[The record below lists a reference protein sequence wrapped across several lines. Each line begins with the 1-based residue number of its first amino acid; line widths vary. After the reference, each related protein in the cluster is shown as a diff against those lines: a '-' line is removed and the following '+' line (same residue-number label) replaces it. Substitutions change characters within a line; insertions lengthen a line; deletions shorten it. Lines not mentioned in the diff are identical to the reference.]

1 MAARTIDTTT
11 TDLLARVEDG
21 VAVITMNRPDR
32 RNAFS
37 NEMLAAMGK
46 VLVEV
51 EAADDVHC
59 VVMTGAAGAFSAGG
73 DVKSFAEGASQEGEF
88 EAGVRSQRA
97 SQRATTG
104 ALWAMSKPTIA
115 ALPGATAGGGLGLAL
130 ACDLRVAAEGTVI
143 STAFAKVG
151 FPGDWGVTWL
161 LTHLVGPS
169 KAKELLYFADRIDAA
184 EAHRIG
190 LVNRVWP
197 AASFEQQWSELASRL
212 AAGPPIA
219 LGYMKENVN
228 RVAGGGLGLEE
239 FMDVEVVY
247 HRRCGLTEDHLEAS
261 RAFVAKR
268 DPVFRGR

>member
-1 MAARTIDTTT
+1 MAARSIDTAT

-37 NEMLAAMGK
+37 NEMLAAMGH
-46 VLVEV
+46 VLMTV
-51 EAADDVHC
+51 EAADDVRC

-73 DVKSFAEGASQEGEF
+73 DVKSFAEGASQVGEF
-88 EAGVRSQRA
+88 EDGVRSQRA

-130 ACDLRVAAEGTVI
+130 ACDLRVAAEGAVI

-169 KAKELLYFADRIDAA
+169 KAKELLYFADRIDMA
-184 EAHRIG
+184 EAYRIG

-197 AASFEQQWSELASRL
+197 ADTFDEQWMGLARRL
-212 AAGPPIA
+212 ADGPPIA

-268 DPVFRGR
+268 DPIFRGR